1 MSRALLKF
9 VRVSPIKAR
18 LIAREVQGMNA
29 ELALAAL
36 EFMPNKAAGIISKV
50 IASSVANGEYEP
62 EEVIITSCRVDKAA
76 VMKRWRPRAR
86 GTASRIIKPT
96 AHILVEVGVVGAESN
111 VSKAK
116 VSTKKTTKKE
126 TVKKETANTK
136 KTEKK
141 VADSKKEAPK
151 AAVKTD
157 AKGDD
162 LTKIAGIGKVYQ
174 GKLNDE
180 GIFSYA
186 DVVNMTQKQIDTM
199 EEKYT
204 FKGDFKDAI
213 ADAKNFVNGKG
224 A

>member
-9 VRVSPIKAR
+9 VRVSPTKAR

-50 IASSVANGEYEP
+50 IASAVANGDYEP
-62 EEVIITSCRVDKAA
+62 EEVVISSCRVDKAA

-96 AHILVEVGVVGAESN
+96 AHILVEVGVASVETEAP
-111 VSKAK
+111 VKKA
-116 VSTKKTTKKE
+116 VAKKPAA
-126 TVKKETANTK
+126 KKETAKKVETK
-136 KTEKK
+136 K
-141 VADSKKEAPK
+141 AAPK
-151 AAVKTD
+151 AAAKAET
-157 AKGDD
+157 KGDD
-162 LTKIAGIGKVYQ
+162 LTKIAGIGKVYA

-180 GIFSYA
+180 GIFTYA
-186 DVVNMTQKQIDTM
+186 DVVNMTQAQIDTM

-213 ADAKNFVNGKG
+213 ADAKNFVNGKD